1 MATSKKGGLL
11 KMEKTVKKILIVDDE
26 EDVCCLLTQLLE
38 HKGYKVYI
46 ANVCKDAVPII
57 KRENPEIM
65 LLDRRLPDGDG
76 IDLLEDI
83 RKFNPE
89 LKVIMASAYD
99 LDDADKK
106 RIKALNVLEYL
117 HKPITIGI
125 LNKALEK
132 AALL

>member
-1 MATSKKGGLL
+1 
-11 KMEKTVKKILIVDDE
+11 MEKTVRKLLIVDDE
-26 EDVCCLLTQLLE
+26 KDICDLLTQMLE
-38 HKGYKVYI
+38 HKGYKVSI
-46 ANVCKDAVPII
+46 ANLCKDAIPII
-57 KRENPEIM
+57 KQENPEIM

-83 RKFNPE
+83 RKFNIE

-106 RIKALNVLEYL
+106 RIKDLNVLEYL
-117 HKPITIGI
+117 HKPITVDI

-132 AALL
+132 VSAATKVG

>member
-1 MATSKKGGLL
+1 M
-11 KMEKTVKKILIVDDE
+11 KKILIVDDE
-26 EDVCCLLTQLLE
+26 EDVCYLLTQMLE
-38 HKGYKVYI
+38 HKGYKVHI
-46 ANVCKDAVPII
+46 ANVCKDAIPII
-57 KRENPEIM
+57 ERENPEIM

-83 RKFNPE
+83 RKFNTE
-89 LKVIMASAYD
+89 LRVIMASAYD

-117 HKPITIGI
+117 HKPITISI

-132 AALL
+132 AAPI